1 MLCSIAKTVATVMLA
16 AGVWIPIARG
26 QDHATYQASIP
37 FAFYVSDG
45 LLPAGTYQITQPSPN
60 ILLLH
65 NAEGAAMAYQLVF
78 AKEAAGNATT
88 GKLTFSKY
96 GNLYFLREFS
106 EPSKNSG
113 PHMARACLR
122 GRIEKRAAKKFA
134 DASSREMAL
143 NTLPP
148 R

>member
-1 MLCSIAKTVATVMLA
+1 MLSCVAKTVVTVMLA
-16 AGVWIPIARG
+16 AGLWIPTARG
-26 QDHATYQASIP
+26 QDHPTYQASIP

-65 NAEGAAMAYQLVF
+65 NAQGVPMAYQLVF
-78 AKEAAGNATT
+78 AKELAGSATT

-96 GNLYFLREFS
+96 GDLYFLREFS
-106 EPSKNSG
+106 APNQNSG
-113 PHMARACLR
+113 PHMASACLR
-122 GRIEKRAAKKFA
+122 GGIEKRSAKKFA
-134 DASSREMAL
+134 DASIQEMAL
-143 NTLPP
+143 NAFPQ